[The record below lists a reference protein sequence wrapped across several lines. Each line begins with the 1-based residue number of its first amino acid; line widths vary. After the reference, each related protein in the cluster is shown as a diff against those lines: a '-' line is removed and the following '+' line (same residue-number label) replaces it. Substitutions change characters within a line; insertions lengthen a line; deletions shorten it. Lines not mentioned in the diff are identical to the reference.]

1 MTTYTFNYPGTTVN
15 YSHTGGQIRISASQR
30 GVQVQTEVG
39 GKRKSVMTNEGS
51 SVVNKESFY
60 LPATNVI
67 IGVGPHVFGGA
78 RDPITVEVD
87 V

>member
-1 MTTYTFNYPGTTVN
+1 MTTYTFNYPGTEFN
-15 YSHTGGQIRISASQR
+15 YSHPGGQLRISASQR

-67 IGVGPHVFGGA
+67 IGVGQHIFGGD
-78 RDPITVEVD
+78 RDPVIVEID
-87 V
+87 T